1 MTFIFFATSSVAIHC
16 VTFADFRKSCLY
28 NLLLCGR
35 GVLHLILSVV
45 SGKVYV
51 IHTLV
56 SENLVS
62 GKVYVIHTLV
72 SGNLVSGKVY
82 VITPPVPANSKATDS
97 AYKNLIIKNSIL
109 YNKSKRPII
118 YRTI

>member
-1 MTFIFFATSSVAIHC
+1 MIFIFFATSSVGIHC

-45 SGKVYV
+45 SGKVY
-51 IHTLV
+51 L
-56 SENLVS
+56 
-62 GKVYVIHTLV
+62 IHTLV

-97 AYKNLIIKNSIL
+97 AYKNVIIKNSIL

-118 YRTI
+118 YRII